1 MILYLKIFSIFLGS
15 FLVLFA
21 SWIRIRILHAVPEGL
36 SYCGSGS
43 KSLFFLNRCKV
54 TRIGSMV
61 CRYPPGM
68 YSCIAGFLDAGES
81 LEECVRRE
89 AAEEVGVEVQK
100 VSRRSKDIFFVFLT
114 NLFIHGTF

>member
-61 CRYPPGM
+61 CTMQVSAWDVLLYRWFSGRWR
-68 YSCIAGFLDAGES
+68 ES
-81 LEECVRRE
+81 GRVREE
-89 AAEEVGVEVQK
+89 
-100 VSRRSKDIFFVFLT
+100 RSS
-114 NLFIHGTF
+114 